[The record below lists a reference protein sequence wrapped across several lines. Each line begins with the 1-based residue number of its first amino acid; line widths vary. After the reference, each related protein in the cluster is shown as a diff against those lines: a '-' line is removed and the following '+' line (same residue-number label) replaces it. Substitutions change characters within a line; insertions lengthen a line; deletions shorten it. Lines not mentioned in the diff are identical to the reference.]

1 MGCGSSVP
9 AGVARPGEP
18 PPTGKPAPPEA
29 HKEAAREEAAAT
41 QIQSLHRGRTVRA
54 ELTAKRTRFA
64 ASVAVGGVRG
74 GSGGSIGDRRS
85 PTGSRGFSL
94 EAMKARWSSMPVF
107 LAEQSKDYQGLEVNR
122 DDLHRMAVCG
132 PSPDAPH
139 ESLPVVAGGMAPEEA
154 ARLRQVLFETQPDQ
168 VSFLSMLKLGDAG
181 LDGLV
186 QLLTPQHVTAG
197 EVVFAQGSTLIDSCY
212 FVESGEL
219 EVCRCS
225 KRSAAIPVRTT
236 SLSLSPLQV
245 LLQKEETGDPE
256 RIATIRGPGGC
267 KPRHRPP
274 AAVLRGPRLS
284 AC

>member
-1 MGCGSSVP
+1 MPSPVTLG
-9 AGVARPGEP
+9 
-18 PPTGKPAPPEA
+18 T
-29 HKEAAREEAAAT
+29 
-41 QIQSLHRGRTVRA
+41 
-54 ELTAKRTRFA
+54 A
-64 ASVAVGGVRG
+64 AS
-74 GSGGSIGDRRS
+74 SG
-85 PTGSRGFSL
+85 
-94 EAMKARWSSMPVF
+94 
-107 LAEQSKDYQGLEVNR
+107 
-122 DDLHRMAVCG
+122 
-132 PSPDAPH
+132 
-139 ESLPVVAGGMAPEEA
+139 VAGGMAPEEA
-154 ARLRQVLFETQPDQ
+154 ERLRQVLFETQPDQ

-186 QLLTPQHVTAG
+186 QLLTPQHVPAG
-197 EVVFAQGSTLIDSCY
+197 EVVFAQGSTLVDSCY

-274 AAVLRGPRLS
+274 AAALRGPRLS